1 MSFAGAKCVISVL
14 ISTNNNIYYYS
25 NISFFPTF
33 PLMQNGFS
41 LAVVKY
47 NKQMCAFFL
56 LIKLWGRLHV
66 QITHLQRE
74 ILNGTNGKEE
84 AIEKETSNAR
94 KKERKI
100 C

>member
-1 MSFAGAKCVISVL
+1 
-14 ISTNNNIYYYS
+14 
-25 NISFFPTF
+25 
-33 PLMQNGFS
+33 MQNGFS

-56 LIKLWGRLHV
+56 LIKLWGQLHV

-84 AIEKETSNAR
+84 AIEKKQATHEGKR
-94 KKERKI
+94 EKYVERIKRREQQ
-100 C
+100 

>member
-1 MSFAGAKCVISVL
+1 
-14 ISTNNNIYYYS
+14 
-25 NISFFPTF
+25 
-33 PLMQNGFS
+33 MQNGFS

-84 AIEKETSNAR
+84 AIEKEKATH
-94 KKERKI
+94 ERKREKYVERMKRREQQ
-100 C
+100 